1 MALQGN
7 LRDFSVTKLLNLI
20 HIAKK
25 SGTLTIQGPNELASL
40 AFLDGKLIYGQR
52 GDEGGRLIS
61 VLRYNQQLTEEQAQ
75 SLQQRPEAAN
85 DKELGLLLIHANY
98 LTQQAILQALHKYL
112 NDLVF
117 RLFTWSEGVFQFYLG
132 ILPPEDR
139 ITVRIDLENL
149 IMEGARRMR
158 EYEQLQEEI
167 PNLDFALKFT
177 DRPDARLRNINLSVE
192 EWRVVSY
199 ISPKNTMR
207 QIARANRLSEIDL
220 RRIVYGLMQAGVVE
234 ILLPEGMPPPP
245 AFAKIQPMPKTAE
258 QAGLIKRLA
267 ERIRSL

>member
-25 SGTLTIQGPNELASL
+25 SGTLTIQGPAELASL

-61 VLRYNQQLTEEQAQ
+61 ILRYNHLLTEEQAAT
-75 SLQQRPEAAN
+75 LQNRPESAN

-98 LTQQAILQALHKYL
+98 LT
-112 NDLVF
+112 
-117 RLFTWSEGVFQFYLG
+117 RLFTWNEGIFQFYLG
-132 ILPPEDR
+132 ILPPDDR

-158 EYEQLQEEI
+158 EFEQLQEEI

-207 QIARANRLSEIDL
+207 QIARANRLSEIEL
-220 RRIVYGLMQAGVVE
+220 RRIVYGLIQAGVVE

-245 AFAKIQPMPKTAE
+245 SLAKIQPIPKTPE

-267 ERIRSL
+267 DRIRSL